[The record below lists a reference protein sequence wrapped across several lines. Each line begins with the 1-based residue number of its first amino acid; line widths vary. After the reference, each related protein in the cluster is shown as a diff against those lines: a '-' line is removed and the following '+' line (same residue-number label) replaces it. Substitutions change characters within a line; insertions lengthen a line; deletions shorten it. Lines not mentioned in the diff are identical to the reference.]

1 MNLQF
6 IPIRNLKIL
15 RRQQSQLL
23 NLTLPLNHVMLIVK
37 TITISNEN
45 IRFILFY
52 QIKKNNEM
60 LIINYL
66 RYFRHYQY
74 KVKRSHPVSSVL
86 QESKLSAA
94 LTEKQLAL
102 ALKKL
107 ENYSKLNKILTQ
119 KLDATSVNAEI
130 SNYK

>member
-1 MNLQF
+1 MM
-6 IPIRNLKIL
+6 
-15 RRQQSQLL
+15 
-23 NLTLPLNHVMLIVK
+23 LT
-37 TITISNEN
+37 
-45 IRFILFY
+45 
-52 QIKKNNEM
+52 
-60 LIINYL
+60 IINYL
-66 RYFRHYQY
+66 RCFRRYQY
-74 KVKRSHPVSSVL
+74 KAKPSHPVSFVL